1 MNEPPVVRS
10 ARVDDFDAVVA
21 IQHSEPT
28 REMIGLAGSPERA
41 RRFGRALARSDGILE
56 PTRPI
61 VLIDGAT
68 GPKAFMAYS
77 IGPTES
83 GALTPG
89 LVVRAVAALGPSVF
103 GLPRR
108 LAARR
113 AVHLVAP
120 KESLYIAEIH
130 VHPDHRGQGL
140 GGQLLSWSSNRCVEL
155 GLGQR
160 SLITGT
166 ANPAIHLYERHGF
179 TIAATATDEGYER
192 IFGQA
197 GRVLMTAPS

>member
-1 MNEPPVVRS
+1 MSGPPVVRP
-10 ARVDDFDAVVA
+10 ARVDDLDALVA

-28 REMIGLAGSPERA
+28 PEIIGLAGSPERA
-41 RRFGRALARSDGILE
+41 RRFGRALVRSDGILE

-61 VLIDGAT
+61 VLIEGAT
-68 GPKAFMAYS
+68 GPVAFMAYS

-83 GALTPG
+83 GALTPS
-89 LVVRAVAALGPSVF
+89 LIFRAVAALGPGVF

-108 LAARR
+108 VAARR
-113 AVHLVAP
+113 AVQLVVP
-120 KESLYIAEIH
+120 EDSLYIAELH

-140 GGQLLSWSSNRCVEL
+140 GSQLLSWSSNRCVEL
-155 GLGQR
+155 GLDQR

-179 TIAATATDEGYER
+179 KIIATATEERYER

-197 GRVLMTAPS
+197 GRVLMTAPA